1 MRGRRA
7 TGRGGRGQCGLPDSG
22 LASRTSSSRERCIWQ
37 RDFPR
42 RACERARVRTSAL
55 ACVGE
60 GSRGKEACP
69 RGQGRGFSPGP
80 ARESQHSP
88 SLATTVSR
96 ALSDDHL
103 SPVGTLRCL
112 PLPGRVS
119 VWMPET
125 TVYGP
130 SVGWDLITFHHHG
143 KLMEGFI
150 RPILQMR
157 DLRFSEVKPPA
168 HILRAGVQQPLTC
181 AALELPGRRCL
192 SPVPPHSGCLAHLV
206 QFTETTRVIFP

>member
-1 MRGRRA
+1 MRERACALAHLRVWGREQ
-7 TGRGGRGQCGLPDSG
+7 RGGGVSSGTGAGL
-22 LASRTSSSRERCIWQ
+22 Q
-37 RDFPR
+37 
-42 RACERARVRTSAL
+42 
-55 ACVGE
+55 
-60 GSRGKEACP
+60 
-69 RGQGRGFSPGP
+69 PGP

-103 SPVGTLRCL
+103 SPVGTLRCP

-130 SVGWDLITFHHHG
+130 SVGWDLTTFHHHG

-168 HILRAGVQQPLTC
+168 HILWAGVQQPLTC

>member
-1 MRGRRA
+1 MAARFSAAGVRRERACALAHLRVWGRGAEGRRRVL
-7 TGRGGRGQCGLPDSG
+7 GDRGG
-22 LASRTSSSRERCIWQ
+22 ASAPAQPTSL
-37 RDFPR
+37 
-42 RACERARVRTSAL
+42 T
-55 ACVGE
+55 
-60 GSRGKEACP
+60 
-69 RGQGRGFSPGP
+69 
-80 ARESQHSP
+80 QHSP

-157 DLRFSEVKPPA
+157 DLRLSEAKPPA